1 MTNCWVLAQI
11 GKIEMKR
18 KCIIFTRLHISCV
31 LNIVVIKPNLHI
43 PYMVIHHITCANEP
57 LQSYFMSFMY

>member
-18 KCIIFTRLHISCV
+18 KCIIFTRLHVMCTEHCGYK
-31 LNIVVIKPNLHI
+31 NQFTYTLHGHT
-43 PYMVIHHITCANEP
+43 PYYLCK
-57 LQSYFMSFMY
+57 